1 MKRIVAAVIVV
12 ALQIGVLGYMIY
24 ERESTLLSGQV
35 VYLRTMP
42 VDPRDP
48 FRGDYVA
55 LAYQINRVALSRV
68 DPSVQEE
75 SKIRDTVVYSALTI
89 DARGIAD
96 VSRVSLQPPEQGLF
110 IRGRLIG
117 LHDWRWPASEHELP
131 IRYGVEKL
139 FVPQGDGIKIEERR
153 GTRTGWQTPM
163 EVAVAINSAGTAVI
177 RDYRW
182 SDVAIKLEDITV
194 RPTDP
199 REAREN
205 PSSPHL
211 RFGIRNVSEQPV
223 ALALSAD
230 DCNFEL
236 EAADGKLVTMVFGG
250 CQSKQINAADITLLA
265 PGAEVQR
272 DFNLAQPRWHVK
284 SDTLTGEI
292 AKLENWQRFRLV
304 YRAPALDQLAENVS
318 QEQRQKLWQGTLY
331 SPAFNNRGNVD

>member
-1 MKRIVAAVIVV
+1 MKRVVAAVLVV
-12 ALQIGVLGYMIY
+12 ALQVGVLGYMIY

-55 LAYQINRVALSRV
+55 LAYQINRVALTRV
-68 DPSVQEE
+68 DPAVQE
-75 SKIRDTVVYSALTI
+75 IIIPDTVVYGALSV

-96 VSRVSLQPPEQGLF
+96 ISRVSLQPPEQGLF
-110 IRGRLIG
+110 IRGRLVG
-117 LHDWRWPASEHELP
+117 RHDWRWPAGEHELP

-153 GTRTGWQTPM
+153 GIRTGWQTPM
-163 EVAVAINSAGTAVI
+163 EVAVAINSAGTPVI

-194 RPTDP
+194 RPSDP

-205 PSSPHL
+205 SPSPHL

-223 ALALSAD
+223 ALVMTAD
-230 DCNFEL
+230 YCHFEL
-236 EAADGKLVTMVFGG
+236 EAADGKPITMAYGG
-250 CQSKQINAADITLLA
+250 CPSKPIAAADLTVLP

-272 DFNLAQPRWHVK
+272 DFNLVLPRWHVK

-304 YRAPALDQLAENVS
+304 YRAPALEQLAENIS
-318 QEQRQKLWQGTLY
+318 QDQRQKLWQGTLY